1 MLYCVI
7 WIPFLYWFCFFC
19 MAESGS
25 VFNDFFFVIFL
36 DLLFLVAVTSTI
48 FVFSECKKFAESYLR
63 KKRKKV
69 VRADSTKSLISLV

>member
-1 MLYCVI
+1 MI
-7 WIPFLYWFCFFC
+7 
-19 MAESGS
+19 
-25 VFNDFFFVIFL
+25 FFVIFL